1 MIGSIK
7 SNCGAMGTPYTGI
20 GGCPK
25 KEGKVSA
32 LLITGKN
39 ALYPME
45 SEDFVSGLSGY
56 VTTADAL
63 KMYPIKS
70 VVGMTINGGDI
81 NAPDL
86 GTYGGPAPTNLNAK
100 NIAYQI
106 DAGDCLYKE
115 ISKFNKRKMRV
126 LRVDDEGFVYGTVVV
141 RDGKNYFAGFEAT
154 LYAVRTPTDG
164 STAYNLSLYAYYTPS
179 NESEEKNMHAFEV
192 GLPNVP
198 DGLIG
203 VVLKAGATGTA
214 SVMTACGGEDITAE
228 YGDKWKA
235 NMFIND
241 SGTAATTATFDSA
254 TGLLSIAPAG
264 KYRVASASV
273 LEAGDILGLD
283 GVGEYADVSASA

>member
-1 MIGSIK
+1 MLGSIK

-20 GGCPK
+20 GSCPK

-63 KMYPIKS
+63 KMYPIKG
-70 VVGMTINGGDI
+70 VVGMTINGGEI

-86 GTYGGPAPTNLNAK
+86 GTYGGPVPTNLTAK
-100 NIAYQI
+100 NIAYQV

-203 VVLKAGATGTA
+203 AAGRCDRDRFGGDRLRRRGYYRRVRRQVESQYVYQRFGHGGDHRDVRLGYRTA
-214 SVMTACGGEDITAE
+214 VDRPCGQIPCGIRQR
-228 YGDKWKA
+228 
-235 NMFIND
+235 
-241 SGTAATTATFDSA
+241 
-254 TGLLSIAPAG
+254 P
-264 KYRVASASV
+264 
-273 LEAGDILGLD
+273 
-283 GVGEYADVSASA
+283 

>member
-1 MIGSIK
+1 MLGSIK

-20 GGCPK
+20 GSCPK

-63 KMYPIKS
+63 KMYPIKG
-70 VVGMTINGGDI
+70 VVGMTINGGEV

-86 GTYGGPAPTNLNAK
+86 GTYGGPVPTNLTAK
-100 NIAYQI
+100 NIAYQV
-106 DAGDCLYKE
+106 DAGDCLYKA
-115 ISKFNKRKMRV
+115 ISKFNQRKMRV

-203 VVLKAGATGTA
+203 VALKAGATGTA
-214 SVMTACGGEDITAE
+214 SVVTACGGEDITAE

-241 SGTAATTATFDSA
+241 SGTAATATFDSA

>member
-1 MIGSIK
+1 MLGSIK

-20 GGCPK
+20 GSCPK

-63 KMYPIKS
+63 KMYPIKG
-70 VVGMTINGGDI
+70 VVGMTINGGEV

-86 GTYGGPAPTNLNAK
+86 GTYGGPVPTNLTAK
-100 NIAYQI
+100 NIAYQV

-154 LYAVRTPTDG
+154 LYAVRTCPTCR
-164 STAYNLSLYAYYTPS
+164 TA
-179 NESEEKNMHAFEV
+179 
-192 GLPNVP
+192 
-198 DGLIG
+198 
-203 VVLKAGATGTA
+203 
-214 SVMTACGGEDITAE
+214 
-228 YGDKWKA
+228 
-235 NMFIND
+235 
-241 SGTAATTATFDSA
+241 
-254 TGLLSIAPAG
+254 
-264 KYRVASASV
+264 
-273 LEAGDILGLD
+273 
-283 GVGEYADVSASA
+283 

>member
-1 MIGSIK
+1 MLGSIK
-7 SNCGAMGTPYTGI
+7 SNCGAMGTPYTGL
-20 GGCPK
+20 GSCPK

-63 KMYPIKS
+63 KMYPIKG
-70 VVGMTINGGDI
+70 VVGMTINGGEV

-86 GTYGGPAPTNLNAK
+86 GTYGGPVPTNLTAK
-100 NIAYQI
+100 NIAYQV

-203 VVLKAGATGTA
+203 VALKAGATG
-214 SVMTACGGEDITAE
+214 
-228 YGDKWKA
+228 
-235 NMFIND
+235 
-241 SGTAATTATFDSA
+241 AATTATFDSA